1 MKLKNIF
8 PLLVLL
14 IAGAC
19 VDNPNVTED
28 IYLNTPDSSESWVKG
43 LKRQLALTMNSVLIN
58 TEMVSDNYFNNYTL
72 YSKVFD
78 GPQID
83 YTDLDVNNLQQEI
96 GRLREMADY
105 GLNTVAVSDEGISAE
120 NMAYM
125 HFCRGFALM
134 LAGENFTGLP
144 ITSLGEVSDWKSML
158 QIALDEYDLA
168 IAESSDPE
176 TIEALQLLKARTYYR
191 LGDLS
196 NAKSIAN
203 TLLNNTTL
211 LFTVE
216 YDGENGVSNEMQNAT
231 FTSTQNRFAPLP
243 RLDFLDPKYFDEGT
257 AAADQKP
264 VSLAKA
270 EEAYLIVMEA
280 LLAENDLSGAKL
292 VGVDLLAVVEA
303 RQIELLDDSAELRN
317 GTNRT
322 DYPVTAV
329 QVRED
334 ETANY
339 KDGYILDRQAGKIT
353 VYTVSGTKVT
363 EGDIQGT
370 NTVDELLY
378 LVYRLRQEIF
388 ISEGRRMNDLGIR
401 FPVSQTEQLN
411 NPNVD
416 DAYTQAHIPS
426 FIPTGGGLDDFTV
439 DEETGNVTI
448 KYDMNKL
455 IVANKDSEDVVPFQ

>member
-1 MKLKNIF
+1 MKLRHIF
-8 PLLVLL
+8 TLFLLMVF
-14 IAGAC
+14 GAC

-28 IYLNTPDSSESWVKG
+28 IYLSTPGPSKSWVNG

-58 TEMVSDNYFNNYTL
+58 TEMTSDNYFNNYTL

-78 GPQID
+78 GPAIS
-83 YTDLDVNNLQQEI
+83 YTDVDVNALQQEI

-105 GLNTVAVSDEGISAE
+105 GLETVVPSDDSVDGESISD
-120 NMAYM
+120 M
-125 HFCRGFALM
+125 HFCRGFALL

-144 ITSLGEVSDWKSML
+144 IEPLAEVSDWKTLL
-158 QIALDEYDLA
+158 QIAIEEFDLA
-168 IAESSDPE
+168 IEEASDAD
-176 TIEALQLLKARTYYR
+176 TIAAYQLFKARAHYR
-191 LGDLS
+191 LGNLSDAKTIANSLLS
-196 NAKSIAN
+196 NTS
-203 TLLNNTTL
+203 L
-211 LFTVE
+211 LFTMGF
-216 YDGENGVSNEMQNAT
+216 DGENGVVNEMQNAT

-257 AAADQKP
+257 AASDQKP

-280 LLAENDLSGAKL
+280 LLAENDLSGAKT
-292 VGVDLLAVVEA
+292 VGLDLLDVVDQ
-303 RQIELLDDSAELRN
+303 RPIDLLDDSGEIRN

-329 QVRED
+329 QVRES
-334 ETANY
+334 ESASF
-339 KDGYILDRQAGKIT
+339 KVGYVLDRQAGDIT
-353 VYTVSGTKVT
+353 VYTVSGTKVAK
-363 EGDIQGT
+363 EDIEAT

-411 NPNVD
+411 NSNVT
-416 DAYTQAHIPS
+416 DAFTQPIIPS
-426 FIPTGGGLDDFTV
+426 FIPLNGGLDDFMV
-439 DEETGNVTI
+439 DDATGNITMLH
-448 KYDMNKL
+448 DMNQV
-455 IVANKDSEDVVPFQ
+455 IVTNKTSQDVAPFH